1 MTKSLKEFN
10 FLKIKIM
17 KRINKMNESN
27 VVNSSKVTAELVK
40 PEITGHATSNFET
53 TFPIPKIGEVK
64 MKIDVTSTVTSS
76 IAAQEKL
83 DELAEKKANRA
94 LENIGKFVGL
104 VLEKSPEIFDMLR
117 NLSEKNEQ
125 YKEKFREKQSLEE
138 WDEKVDNL
146 LFLLRQKSSSMT
158 NLEFLEEMLEN
169 GDYESQKISKWAI
182 LQFNKNNLG
191 LLNEKQKESLASIGF
206 IGY

>member
-1 MTKSLKEFN
+1 
-10 FLKIKIM
+10 M
-17 KRINKMNESN
+17 KRINKMNELN
-27 VVNSSKVTAELVK
+27 VVNNKVMAELVK
-40 PEITGHATSNFET
+40 PEITGHTTSNFET

-83 DELAEKKANRA
+83 DELAEKRANRA

-104 VLEKSPEIFDMLR
+104 VLEKSPEIFDMFQ
-117 NLSEKNEQ
+117 SFAEKNEQ

-138 WDEKVDNL
+138 WDEKVNNL
-146 LFLLRQKSSSMT
+146 IFLLRQKPSSMT
-158 NLEFLEEMLEN
+158 NLEFLEETLEN

-191 LLNEKQKESLASIGF
+191 LLNERQRDSLASIGF

>member
-1 MTKSLKEFN
+1 
-10 FLKIKIM
+10 
-17 KRINKMNESN
+17 
-27 VVNSSKVTAELVK
+27 
-40 PEITGHATSNFET
+40 
-53 TFPIPKIGEVK
+53 

-83 DELAEKKANRA
+83 DELAEKRANRT
-94 LENIGKFVGL
+94 LKNIGKFVGL
-104 VLEKSPEIFDMLR
+104 VLEKSPEIFDMFQ
-117 NLSEKNEQ
+117 SFAEKNEQ

-138 WDEKVDNL
+138 WDEKVNNL
-146 LFLLRQKSSSMT
+146 IFLLRQKPSSMT
-158 NLEFLEEMLEN
+158 NLEFLEETLEN

-191 LLNEKQKESLASIGF
+191 LLNERQRDSLASIGF

>member
-1 MTKSLKEFN
+1 M
-10 FLKIKIM
+10 
-17 KRINKMNESN
+17 
-27 VVNSSKVTAELVK
+27 
-40 PEITGHATSNFET
+40 
-53 TFPIPKIGEVK
+53 
-64 MKIDVTSTVTSS
+64 
-76 IAAQEKL
+76 

>member
-1 MTKSLKEFN
+1 
-10 FLKIKIM
+10 
-17 KRINKMNESN
+17 MNELN
-27 VVNSSKVTAELVK
+27 VVNSKVMAELVK

-83 DELAEKKANRA
+83 DELAEKRANRA

-104 VLEKSPEIFDMLR
+104 VLEKSPEIFDMFQ
-117 NLSEKNEQ
+117 SFAEKNEQ

-138 WDEKVDNL
+138 WDEKVNNL
-146 LFLLRQKSSSMT
+146 IFLLRQKPSSMT
-158 NLEFLEEMLEN
+158 NLEFLEETLEN
-169 GDYESQKISKWAI
+169 GYYESQKISKWAI

-191 LLNEKQKESLASIGF
+191 LLNERQRDSLASIGF

>member
-1 MTKSLKEFN
+1 MLHQILKQ
-10 FLKIKIM
+10 
-17 KRINKMNESN
+17 
-27 VVNSSKVTAELVK
+27 
-40 PEITGHATSNFET
+40 P
-53 TFPIPKIGEVK
+53 FPIPKVGEVK

-76 IAAQEKL
+76 IAAQEKM
-83 DELAEKKANRA
+83 DELAEKRANRA

-104 VLEKSPEIFDMLR
+104 VLEKSPEIFDMFQ
-117 NLSEKNEQ
+117 SFAEKNEQ

-138 WDEKVDNL
+138 WDEKVNNL
-146 LFLLRQKSSSMT
+146 IFLLRQKPSSMT
-158 NLEFLEEMLEN
+158 NLEFLEETLEN

-191 LLNEKQKESLASIGF
+191 LLNERQRDSLASIGF

>member
-1 MTKSLKEFN
+1 
-10 FLKIKIM
+10 
-17 KRINKMNESN
+17 
-27 VVNSSKVTAELVK
+27 
-40 PEITGHATSNFET
+40 
-53 TFPIPKIGEVK
+53 

-83 DELAEKKANRA
+83 DELAEKRANRA

-104 VLEKSPEIFDMLR
+104 VLEKSPEIFDMFQ
-117 NLSEKNEQ
+117 SFAEKNEQ

-138 WDEKVDNL
+138 WDEKVNNL
-146 LFLLRQKSSSMT
+146 IFLLRQKPSSMT
-158 NLEFLEEMLEN
+158 NLEFLEEALEN

-191 LLNEKQKESLASIGF
+191 LLNERQRDSLASIGF

>member
-1 MTKSLKEFN
+1 
-10 FLKIKIM
+10 M
-17 KRINKMNESN
+17 KRINKMNELN
-27 VVNSSKVTAELVK
+27 VVNSKVMAELVK

-83 DELAEKKANRA
+83 DELAEKRANRT
-94 LENIGKFVGL
+94 LENIGKLVGL
-104 VLEKSPEIFDMLR
+104 VLEKSPEIFDMFQ
-117 NLSEKNEQ
+117 SFAEKNEQ

-138 WDEKVDNL
+138 WDEKVNNL
-146 LFLLRQKSSSMT
+146 IFLLRQKPSSMT
-158 NLEFLEEMLEN
+158 NLEFLEETLEN

-191 LLNEKQKESLASIGF
+191 LLNERQRDSLASIGF

>member
-1 MTKSLKEFN
+1 M
-10 FLKIKIM
+10 
-17 KRINKMNESN
+17 
-27 VVNSSKVTAELVK
+27 
-40 PEITGHATSNFET
+40 
-53 TFPIPKIGEVK
+53 
-64 MKIDVTSTVTSS
+64 
-76 IAAQEKL
+76 

-104 VLEKSPEIFDMLR
+104 VLEKSPKIFDMLR

>member
-1 MTKSLKEFN
+1 
-10 FLKIKIM
+10 M
-17 KRINKMNESN
+17 KRINKMNELN
-27 VVNSSKVTAELVK
+27 VVNSKVMAELVK

-83 DELAEKKANRA
+83 DELAEKRANRT

-104 VLEKSPEIFDMLR
+104 VLEKSPKIFDMFQ
-117 NLSEKNEQ
+117 SFAEKNEQ

-138 WDEKVDNL
+138 WDEKVNNL
-146 LFLLRQKSSSMT
+146 IFLLRQKPSSMT
-158 NLEFLEEMLEN
+158 NLEFLEETLEN

-191 LLNEKQKESLASIGF
+191 LLNERQRDSLASIGF

>member
-17 KRINKMNESN
+17 KRINKMN
-27 VVNSSKVTAELVK
+27 VVNSKVTAELVK

-53 TFPIPKIGEVK
+53 TFPIPKVGEVK

-83 DELAEKKANRA
+83 DELAEKRANRT

-104 VLEKSPEIFDMLR
+104 VLEKSPEIFDMFQ
-117 NLSEKNEQ
+117 SFAEKNEQ

-138 WDEKVDNL
+138 WDEKVNNL
-146 LFLLRQKSSSMT
+146 IFLLRQKPSSMT
-158 NLEFLEEMLEN
+158 NLEFLEETLEN

-191 LLNEKQKESLASIGF
+191 LLNERQRDSLASIGF

>member
-1 MTKSLKEFN
+1 
-10 FLKIKIM
+10 
-17 KRINKMNESN
+17 
-27 VVNSSKVTAELVK
+27 
-40 PEITGHATSNFET
+40 
-53 TFPIPKIGEVK
+53 

-83 DELAEKKANRA
+83 DELAEKRANRA

-104 VLEKSPEIFDMLR
+104 VLEKSPEIFDMFQ
-117 NLSEKNEQ
+117 SFAEKNEQ

-138 WDEKVDNL
+138 WDEKVNNL
-146 LFLLRQKSSSMT
+146 IFLLRQKPSSMT
-158 NLEFLEEMLEN
+158 NLEFLEETLEN

-191 LLNEKQKESLASIGF
+191 LLNERQRDSLASIGF

>member
-1 MTKSLKEFN
+1 
-10 FLKIKIM
+10 
-17 KRINKMNESN
+17 
-27 VVNSSKVTAELVK
+27 
-40 PEITGHATSNFET
+40 
-53 TFPIPKIGEVK
+53 
-64 MKIDVTSTVTSS
+64 
-76 IAAQEKL
+76 
-83 DELAEKKANRA
+83 
-94 LENIGKFVGL
+94 
-104 VLEKSPEIFDMLR
+104 MLR

>member
-1 MTKSLKEFN
+1 
-10 FLKIKIM
+10 M
-17 KRINKMNESN
+17 KRINKMNELN
-27 VVNSSKVTAELVK
+27 VVNNKVMAELVK

-83 DELAEKKANRA
+83 DQLAEKRANRA

-104 VLEKSPEIFDMLR
+104 VLEKSPEIFDMFQ
-117 NLSEKNEQ
+117 SFAEKNEQ

-138 WDEKVDNL
+138 WDEKVNNL
-146 LFLLRQKSSSMT
+146 IFLLRQKPSSMT
-158 NLEFLEEMLEN
+158 NLEFLEETLEN

-191 LLNEKQKESLASIGF
+191 LLNERQRDSLASIGF

>member
-1 MTKSLKEFN
+1 M
-10 FLKIKIM
+10 
-17 KRINKMNESN
+17 
-27 VVNSSKVTAELVK
+27 
-40 PEITGHATSNFET
+40 
-53 TFPIPKIGEVK
+53 K

-83 DELAEKKANRA
+83 DELAEKRANRA

-104 VLEKSPEIFDMLR
+104 VLEKSPEIFDMFQ
-117 NLSEKNEQ
+117 SFAEKNEQ

-138 WDEKVDNL
+138 WDEKVNNL
-146 LFLLRQKSSSMT
+146 IFLLRQKPSSMT

-191 LLNEKQKESLASIGF
+191 LLNEKQRDSLASMGF